1 MQSFKDYLL
10 EKEGSQSENL
20 SEDKIGPFNPNAK
33 PQSWGY
39 TPSKREDP
47 EWVAQVNQLGQEMEA
62 KRVVTAKGYAGF
74 GISLEGLGAYVIR
87 FKYGNS
93 SRPSYTVA
101 LYFSEKYKTFYL
113 GVGYSV
119 NCRERTWV
127 TDWQKNPYPDME
139 SEGATPYFKVADN
152 VFAYMRKLGYK
163 FDAQERTKYADKPVD
178 YRKMRF

>member
-1 MQSFKDYLL
+1 MQSFKEFLL
-10 EKEGSQSENL
+10 EKEGSQFENI

-33 PQSWGY
+33 PKPFGY
-39 TPSKREDP
+39 TPSKREVP
-47 EWVAQVNQLGQEMEA
+47 EWFVQVTQFAQEMEA
-62 KRVVTAKGYAGF
+62 KRVVNAKGYAGF
-74 GISLEGLGAYVIR
+74 TVDTEYDTNTIR

-93 SRPSYTVA
+93 ARPSYTVA
-101 LYFSEKYKTFYL
+101 LYYSDKGKFFYL

-127 TDWQKNPYPDME
+127 PDWEKNPYPDME

-163 FDAQERTKYADKPVD
+163 YEAQERTKYADKPVD

>member
-1 MQSFKDYLL
+1 MQSFKEFLL
-10 EKEGSQSENL
+10 EKEGSQFENI

-33 PQSWGY
+33 PKPFGY
-39 TPSKREDP
+39 TPSKREVP
-47 EWVAQVNQLGQEMEA
+47 EWFVQVTQFAQEMEA
-62 KRVVTAKGYAGF
+62 KRVVNAKGYAGF
-74 GISLEGLGAYVIR
+74 TVDTEYDTNTIR

-93 SRPSYTVA
+93 ARPSYTVA
-101 LYFSEKYKTFYL
+101 LYYSDKGKFFYL

-127 TDWQKNPYPDME
+127 TDWEKNPYPDME

-163 FDAQERTKYADKPVD
+163 YEAQERTKYADKPVD

>member
-1 MQSFKDYLL
+1 MQSFKEFLL

-33 PQSWGY
+33 PKSWGY
-39 TPSKREDP
+39 TPSKREPP
-47 EWVAQVNQLGQEMEA
+47 EWFVQVTQFAQEMEA
-62 KRVVTAKGYAGF
+62 KRVVNAKGYAGF
-74 GISLEGLGAYVIR
+74 TVDTEYNTNTIR

-93 SRPSYTVA
+93 ARPSYSVA
-101 LYFSEKYKTFYL
+101 LYYSDKYNTFYL

-119 NCRERTWV
+119 NTRERTWV
-127 TDWQKNPYPDME
+127 PDWKKNPYPDME

-152 VFAYMRKLGYK
+152 IFDYMRKLGYK
-163 FDAQERTKYADKPVD
+163 YEAQERTKYADKPID

>member
-1 MQSFKDYLL
+1 MQSFKEFLL
-10 EKEGSQSENL
+10 EKEGSQFENI

-33 PQSWGY
+33 PKPFGY
-39 TPSKREDP
+39 TPSKREVP
-47 EWVAQVNQLGQEMEA
+47 EWFVQVTQFAQEMEA
-62 KRVVTAKGYAGF
+62 KRVVNAKGYAGF
-74 GISLEGLGAYVIR
+74 TVDTEYNTNTIR

-93 SRPSYTVA
+93 ARPSYTVA
-101 LYFSEKYKTFYL
+101 LYYSDKGKFFYL

-127 TDWQKNPYPDME
+127 PDWEKNPYPDME

-152 VFAYMRKLGYK
+152 IFAYMRKLGYK
-163 FDAQERTKYADKPVD
+163 YEAQERTKYADKPVD

>member
-20 SEDKIGPFNPNAK
+20 
-33 PQSWGY
+33 
-39 TPSKREDP
+39 
-47 EWVAQVNQLGQEMEA
+47 EWFVQVTQFAQEMEA
-62 KRVVTAKGYAGF
+62 KRVVNAKGYAGF
-74 GISLEGLGAYVIR
+74 TVDTEYDTNTIR

-93 SRPSYTVA
+93 ARPSYTVV
-101 LYFSEKYKTFYL
+101 LYYSDKYNTFYL

-127 TDWQKNPYPDME
+127 TDWEKNPYPDME

-163 FDAQERTKYADKPVD
+163 FEAQERTKYADKPVD

>member
-39 TPSKREDP
+39 TPSKREVP
-47 EWVAQVNQLGQEMEA
+47 EWFVQVTQFAQEMEA
-62 KRVVTAKGYAGF
+62 KRVVNAKGYAGF
-74 GISLEGLGAYVIR
+74 TVDTEYDTNTIR

-93 SRPSYTVA
+93 ARPSYTVT
-101 LYFSEKYKTFYL
+101 LYYSDKGKFFYL

-127 TDWQKNPYPDME
+127 PDWEKNPYPDME

-152 VFAYMRKLGYK
+152 IFAYMRKLGYK
-163 FDAQERTKYADKPVD
+163 YEAQERTKYADKPVD

>member
-1 MQSFKDYLL
+1 MQSFKEFLL
-10 EKEGSQSENL
+10 EKECSQSENV
-20 SEDKIGPFNPNAK
+20 SEAKIGPFNPNAK
-33 PQSWGY
+33 PQSWDY
-39 TPSKREDP
+39 TPSKREVP
-47 EWVAQVNQLGQEMEA
+47 EWFVQVNQFAQEMEA
-62 KRVVTAKGYAGF
+62 KRVVNAKGYAGF
-74 GISLEGLGAYVIR
+74 GVSLDGLAAYVIR

-119 NCRERTWV
+119 NGRERTWV
-127 TDWQKNPYPDME
+127 TDWEKNPYPDME

>member
-1 MQSFKDYLL
+1 MQSFKEFLL
-10 EKEGSQSENL
+10 EKEGSQFENI

-33 PQSWGY
+33 PKPFGY
-39 TPSKREDP
+39 TPSKREVP
-47 EWVAQVNQLGQEMEA
+47 EWFVQVTQFAQEMEA
-62 KRVVTAKGYAGF
+62 KRVVNAKGYAGF
-74 GISLEGLGAYVIR
+74 TVDTEYNTNTIR

-93 SRPSYTVA
+93 ARPSYTVA
-101 LYFSEKYKTFYL
+101 LYYSDKGKFFYL

-127 TDWQKNPYPDME
+127 TDWEKNPYPDME

>member
-1 MQSFKDYLL
+1 MQSFKEFLL
-10 EKEGSQSENL
+10 EKEGSQFENI

-33 PQSWGY
+33 PKPFGY
-39 TPSKREDP
+39 TPSKREVP
-47 EWVAQVNQLGQEMEA
+47 EWFVQVTQFAQEMEA
-62 KRVVTAKGYAGF
+62 KRVVNAKGYAGF
-74 GISLEGLGAYVIR
+74 TVDTEYNTNTIR

-93 SRPSYTVA
+93 ARPSYTVA
-101 LYFSEKYKTFYL
+101 LYYSDKGKFFYL

-127 TDWQKNPYPDME
+127 TDWEKNPYPDME

-163 FDAQERTKYADKPVD
+163 YEAQERTKYADKPVD

>member
-39 TPSKREDP
+39 TPSKREPP
-47 EWVAQVNQLGQEMEA
+47 EWFVQVTQFAQEMEA
-62 KRVVTAKGYAGF
+62 KRVVNAKGYAGF
-74 GISLEGLGAYVIR
+74 GVSLDGLAAYVIR
-87 FKYGNS
+87 FNYGNS
-93 SRPSYTVA
+93 SRPSFTVA

>member
-1 MQSFKDYLL
+1 MQSFKEFLL
-10 EKEGSQSENL
+10 EKEGSQFENI

-33 PQSWGY
+33 PKPFGY
-39 TPSKREDP
+39 TPSKREVP
-47 EWVAQVNQLGQEMEA
+47 EWFVQVTQFAQEMEA
-62 KRVVTAKGYAGF
+62 KRVVNAKGYAGF
-74 GISLEGLGAYVIR
+74 TVDTEYNTNTIR

-93 SRPSYTVA
+93 ARPSYTVA
-101 LYFSEKYKTFYL
+101 LYYSDKGKFFYL

-127 TDWQKNPYPDME
+127 PDWEKNPYPDME

-163 FDAQERTKYADKPVD
+163 YEAQERTKYADKPVD

>member
-1 MQSFKDYLL
+1 MQSFKEFLL
-10 EKEGSQSENL
+10 EKEGSQFENI

-33 PQSWGY
+33 PKPFGY
-39 TPSKREDP
+39 TPSKREVP
-47 EWVAQVNQLGQEMEA
+47 EWFVQVTQFAQEMEA
-62 KRVVTAKGYAGF
+62 KRVVNAKGYAGF
-74 GISLEGLGAYVIR
+74 TVDTEYNTNTIR

-93 SRPSYTVA
+93 ARPSYTVA
-101 LYFSEKYKTFYL
+101 LYYSDKGKFFYL

-127 TDWQKNPYPDME
+127 TDWEKNPYPDME

-163 FDAQERTKYADKPVD
+163 FEAQERTKYADKPVD

>member
-1 MQSFKDYLL
+1 MQSFRDYLL

-39 TPSKREDP
+39 TPSKREPP
-47 EWVAQVNQLGQEMEA
+47 EWFVQVTQFAQEMEA
-62 KRVVTAKGYAGF
+62 KRVVNAKGYAGF
-74 GISLEGLGAYVIR
+74 TVDTEYDTNTIR

-93 SRPSYTVA
+93 ARPSYSVA
-101 LYFSEKYKTFYL
+101 LYYSDKYKTFYL

-127 TDWQKNPYPDME
+127 TDWEKNPYPDME

-152 VFAYMRKLGYK
+152 IFAYMRKLGYK
-163 FDAQERTKYADKPVD
+163 FEAQERTKYAVKPVD
-178 YRKMRF
+178 FRKMRF

>member
-10 EKEGSQSENL
+10 EKEGSQSENV
-20 SEDKIGPFNPNAK
+20 SEAKIGPFNPNAK
-33 PQSWGY
+33 PKPFGY
-39 TPSKREDP
+39 TPSKREVP
-47 EWVAQVNQLGQEMEA
+47 EWFVQVTQFAQEMEA
-62 KRVVTAKGYAGF
+62 KRVVNAKGYAGF
-74 GISLEGLGAYVIR
+74 TVDTEYDTNTIR

-93 SRPSYTVA
+93 ARPSYTVA
-101 LYFSEKYKTFYL
+101 LYYSDKGKFFYL

-127 TDWQKNPYPDME
+127 TDWEKNPYPDME

-163 FDAQERTKYADKPVD
+163 YEAQERTKYADKPVD

>member
-1 MQSFKDYLL
+1 MQSFKEFLL
-10 EKEGSQSENL
+10 EKEGSQFENI

-33 PQSWGY
+33 PKPFGY
-39 TPSKREDP
+39 TPSKREVP
-47 EWVAQVNQLGQEMEA
+47 EWFVQVTQFAQEMEA
-62 KRVVTAKGYAGF
+62 KRVVNAKGYAGF
-74 GISLEGLGAYVIR
+74 TVDTEYNTNTIR

-93 SRPSYTVA
+93 ARPSYTVA
-101 LYFSEKYKTFYL
+101 LYYSDKGKFFYL

-127 TDWQKNPYPDME
+127 PDWEKNPYPDME

>member
-1 MQSFKDYLL
+1 MQSFKEFLL
-10 EKEGSQSENL
+10 EKEGSQFENI

-39 TPSKREDP
+39 TPSKREVP
-47 EWVAQVNQLGQEMEA
+47 EWFVQVTQFAQEMEA
-62 KRVVTAKGYAGF
+62 KRVVNAKGYAGF
-74 GISLEGLGAYVIR
+74 TVDTEYNTNTIR

-93 SRPSYTVA
+93 ARPSYTVA
-101 LYFSEKYKTFYL
+101 LYYSDKGKFFYL

-127 TDWQKNPYPDME
+127 TDWEKNPYPDME

-163 FDAQERTKYADKPVD
+163 FEAQERTKYADKPVD

>member
-1 MQSFKDYLL
+1 MQSFKEFLL
-10 EKEGSQSENL
+10 EKEGSQFENI

-33 PQSWGY
+33 PKPFGY
-39 TPSKREDP
+39 TPSKREVP
-47 EWVAQVNQLGQEMEA
+47 EWFVQVTQFAQEMEA
-62 KRVVTAKGYAGF
+62 KRVVNAKGYAGF
-74 GISLEGLGAYVIR
+74 TVDTEYNTNTIR

-93 SRPSYTVA
+93 ARPSYTVA
-101 LYFSEKYKTFYL
+101 LYYSDKGKFFYL

-127 TDWQKNPYPDME
+127 PDWEKNPYPDME

-163 FDAQERTKYADKPVD
+163 FEAQERTKYADKPVD

>member
-10 EKEGSQSENL
+10 EKEGSQSENV
-20 SEDKIGPFNPNAK
+20 SEAKIGPFNPNAK
-33 PQSWGY
+33 PKPFGY
-39 TPSKREDP
+39 TPSKREVP
-47 EWVAQVNQLGQEMEA
+47 EWFVQVTQFAQEMEA
-62 KRVVTAKGYAGF
+62 KRVVNAKGYAGF
-74 GISLEGLGAYVIR
+74 TVDTEYDTNTIR

-93 SRPSYTVA
+93 ARPSYTVV
-101 LYFSEKYKTFYL
+101 LYYSDKYNTFYL

-127 TDWQKNPYPDME
+127 TDWEKNPYPDME

-163 FDAQERTKYADKPVD
+163 YEAQERTKYADKPVD

>member
-1 MQSFKDYLL
+1 MQSFKEFLL
-10 EKEGSQSENL
+10 EKEGSQFENI

-33 PQSWGY
+33 PKPFGY
-39 TPSKREDP
+39 TPSKREVP
-47 EWVAQVNQLGQEMEA
+47 EWFVQVTQFAQEMEA
-62 KRVVTAKGYAGF
+62 KRVVNAKGYAGF
-74 GISLEGLGAYVIR
+74 TVDTEYNTNTIR

-93 SRPSYTVA
+93 ARPSYTVA
-101 LYFSEKYKTFYL
+101 LYYSDKGKFFYL

-127 TDWQKNPYPDME
+127 TDWEKNPYPDME

-152 VFAYMRKLGYK
+152 IFAYMRKLGYK
-163 FDAQERTKYADKPVD
+163 YEAQERTKYADKPVD

>member
-1 MQSFKDYLL
+1 MQSFKEFLL
-10 EKEGSQSENL
+10 EKEGSQFENI

-33 PQSWGY
+33 PKPFGY
-39 TPSKREDP
+39 TPSKREVP
-47 EWVAQVNQLGQEMEA
+47 EWFVQVTQFAQEMEA
-62 KRVVTAKGYAGF
+62 KRVVNAKGYAG
-74 GISLEGLGAYVIR
+74 
-87 FKYGNS
+87 
-93 SRPSYTVA
+93 PSYTVA
-101 LYFSEKYKTFYL
+101 LYYSDKGKFFYL

-127 TDWQKNPYPDME
+127 PDWEKNPYPDME

-163 FDAQERTKYADKPVD
+163 YEAQERTKYADKPVD

>member
-1 MQSFKDYLL
+1 MQSFKEFLL
-10 EKEGSQSENL
+10 EKEGSQFENI

-39 TPSKREDP
+39 TPSKREVP
-47 EWVAQVNQLGQEMEA
+47 EWFVQVTQFAQEMEA
-62 KRVVTAKGYAGF
+62 KRVVNAKGYAGF
-74 GISLEGLGAYVIR
+74 TVDTEYNTNTIR

-93 SRPSYTVA
+93 ARPSYTVA
-101 LYFSEKYKTFYL
+101 LYYSDKGKFFYL

-127 TDWQKNPYPDME
+127 TDWEKNPYPDME

-163 FDAQERTKYADKPVD
+163 YEAQERTKYADKPVD